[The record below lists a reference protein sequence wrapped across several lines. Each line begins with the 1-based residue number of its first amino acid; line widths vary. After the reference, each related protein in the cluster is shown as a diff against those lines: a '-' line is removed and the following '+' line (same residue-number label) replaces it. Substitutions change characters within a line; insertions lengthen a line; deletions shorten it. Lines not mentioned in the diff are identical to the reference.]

1 MVHVDHCC
9 DTAKSEQNS
18 LSPLTDGQTETV
30 FKISGADCSDE
41 VEAITKALSVIGI
54 TSVKVSIMASTVTTR
69 HPRGIRKEQIASAIE
84 STGVK
89 IVEGVALGFIAANR
103 NRPLLIALSGALLLI
118 GLVLDWTDLASPL
131 IRLIVFGLST
141 VAAGV
146 LVFPKAYRALVQRAL
161 NINILMS
168 VAVIGAFAIKEY
180 SEAATV
186 VFLFSLAELLEA
198 FSIDRARKAIRD
210 VLKITPQLASMKQ
223 GSTSVSVPVSEVAP
237 GDLIIVRP
245 GESIPLD
252 GKIVEGSSAV
262 NQAPVTG
269 ESRFIA
275 KEIGDG
281 VFAGTINENGVLTI
295 EVTKAFEDT
304 KIARMMKLIEEA
316 QSQKAPSERFVDRF
330 SKIYTPVV
338 FVLAIL
344 VALLPP
350 LLFGQQFDLWFYRA
364 LVLLVIACPCAL
376 VLATP
381 ISVVSGLASLAKR
394 GVLVKG
400 GVHLESLGKIRTLA
414 VDKTGTLTEG
424 KFQVQGFRSF
434 DDGNEKETLRIAA
447 SIENLSSHPLA
458 KAVLRYIQTQNIEP
472 TPVEKFKTVPG
483 RGAEGF
489 VDSHLYFAGNHR
501 YAHELGVC
509 TPEIEAYLTELELNA
524 LSVVIIGHAPHDGHT
539 GKVMGILSLGD
550 SLRSNVREAITALH
564 RIGVSKVII
573 LSGDNQKTVDA
584 IAKLA
589 GVDEGYGELLPEDKV
604 QKLKELAATYKYVG
618 MVGDGINDGPA
629 LAHAAVG
636 ISMGA
641 AGTDAAIETSDVAL
655 MQDNLEELPKAILQ
669 GRRVLSVIRFNI
681 GFALATKIIFLV
693 LAVMGISNLWLAV
706 AADVGASIFV
716 TANAL
721 RLLRVN
727 DSNQRT
733 SKPSAKK

>member
-1 MVHVDHCC
+1 VGHVDHCC
-9 DTAKSEQNS
+9 DTAKSEEVNS
-18 LSPLTDGQTETV
+18 LSPLTEGQTETIL
-30 FKISGADCSDE
+30 KISGADCSDE
-41 VEAITKALSVIGI
+41 VVAIIKALSVIGI
-54 TSVKVSIMASTVTTR
+54 SSVKVSIMASTVTAR
-69 HPRGIRKEQIASAIE
+69 HSRDIQKEQIAKAIE
-84 STGVK
+84 NTGVK
-89 IVEGVALGFIAANR
+89 VVEGVGLGFVAVNKNR
-103 NRPLLIALSGALLLI
+103 ILLIGLSGALLLI
-118 GLVLDWTDLASPL
+118 GFILDWMELAGSL
-131 IRLIVFGLST
+131 ARLVVFGLST
-141 VAAGV
+141 AAAGV
-146 LVFPKAYRALVQRAL
+146 LVFPKAYRGLKQRTFD
-161 NINILMS
+161 ITILMS

-186 VFLFSLAELLEA
+186 VFLFSIAELLEA

-210 VLKITPQLASMKQ
+210 VLKITPQMASKKQ
-223 GSTSVSVPVSEVAP
+223 GNSSVSVPVSEVVP
-237 GDLIIVRP
+237 GDLLVVRP

-252 GKIVEGSSAV
+252 GKVVEGNSAV

-269 ESRFIA
+269 ESRLIE
-275 KEIGDG
+275 KGVGDG

-295 EVTKAFEDT
+295 EVTKGFEDT

-316 QSQKAPSERFVDRF
+316 QAQKAPSERFVDRF
-330 SKIYTPVV
+330 TKIYTPVV
-338 FVLAIL
+338 FALAIL
-344 VALLPP
+344 VALAPP
-350 LLFGQQFDLWFYRA
+350 LIFGQQFDLWFYRA

-434 DDGNEKETLRIAA
+434 DGGNEKETLKIAA
-447 SIENLSSHPLA
+447 SIENASSHPLA
-458 KAVLRYIQTQNIEP
+458 KAVLEYIRGQNIEP
-472 TPVEKFKTVPG
+472 ENVEKFKTVPG
-483 RGAEGF
+483 RGAEGY
-489 VDSHLYFAGNHR
+489 VGSHLYFAGNHR

-509 TPEIEAYLTELELNA
+509 TPEIEAYLTELEHKA
-524 LSVVIIGHAPHDGHT
+524 LSVVIVGHIPHDGHA
-539 GKVMGILSLGD
+539 GKVLGILSLGD
-550 SLRSNVREAITALH
+550 SLRKNARDAIQSLH
-564 RIGVSKVII
+564 AAGVKKVVI

-604 QKLKELAATYKYVG
+604 QKLKQLAAADKYVG

-681 GFALATKIIFLV
+681 GFALVTKAIFLV
-693 LAVMGISNLWLAV
+693 LAIMGISNLWLAV
-706 AADVGASIFV
+706 AADMGASIFV

-721 RLLRVN
+721 RLLRTDQGVP
-727 DSNQRT
+727 T
-733 SKPSAKK
+733 